1 MTVLHTS
8 KLSWP
13 RSIVLHL
20 APGAAATVLFI
31 ATAPVLAR
39 AGLPP
44 VWGMFAAVLLVLV
57 PSELAIIRRFAP
69 DHRIRSI
76 VDARWPAP
84 RRFLLL
90 FLPTLA
96 AAILAPGL
104 VQWLEPALH
113 RSMQAVL
120 PTWWDLDPGDL
131 GARPAWQ
138 VTITL
143 AGWLLCFVVIGP
155 ITEELYFRGFLLPR
169 LASRPALAVPAN
181 AILFALY
188 HGWQPYTWAT
198 VAIFVVPLAIVALRP
213 RGVVVAAT
221 AHCTVNLIGLLI
233 MLQTEL
239 GR

>member
-8 KLSWP
+8 PLSWP

-20 APGAAATVLFI
+20 APGTAATVLFI
-31 ATAPVLAR
+31 ATAPMLEQ

-57 PSELAIIRRFAP
+57 PSQLAIIRRWAS
-69 DHRIRSI
+69 DGRIRST
-76 VDARWPAP
+76 VDVRWPDA
-84 RRFLLL
+84 RRFLVL

-96 AAILAPGL
+96 AAVLAPGL

-113 RSMQAVL
+113 RTMQGVL
-120 PTWWDLDPGDL
+120 PAWWNLDPGTP

-138 VTITL
+138 TAITL
-143 AGWLLCFVVIGP
+143 TGWLLCFVVIGP

-169 LASRPALAVPAN
+169 LPSRPTLAVPAN

-188 HGWQPYTWAT
+188 HGWQPYTLLT
-198 VAIFVVPLAIVALRP
+198 VAIFAVPLAVVALRP
-213 RGVVVAAT
+213 RGVVVAA
-221 AHCTVNLIGLLI
+221 AVHGTVNLIGLLV
-233 MLQTEL
+233 MLYVEL